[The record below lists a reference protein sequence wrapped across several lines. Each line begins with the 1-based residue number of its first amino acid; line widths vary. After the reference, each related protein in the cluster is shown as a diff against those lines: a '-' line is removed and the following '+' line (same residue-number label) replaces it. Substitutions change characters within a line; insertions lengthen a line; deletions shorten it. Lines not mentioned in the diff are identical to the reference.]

1 MTGQKL
7 KSLRLARKFTVERLS
22 TISGVS
28 VGRIRLIE
36 AGMSAK
42 QEIIDRLIAALIPES
57 PEVAQI

>member
-36 AGMSAK
+36 AGMSTK
-42 QEIIDRLIAALIPES
+42 QEIIDRLIAAL
-57 PEVAQI
+57 QN

>member
-1 MTGQKL
+1 MTGQEL

-42 QEIIDRLIAALIPES
+42 QEIIDRLIAALSPES
-57 PEVAQI
+57 PEVTQI

>member
-28 VGRIRLIE
+28 VGRIQLIE
-36 AGMSAK
+36 AGYFASDDIV
-42 QEIIDRLIAALIPES
+42 ERILAALTVES
-57 PEVAQI
+57 S

>member
-1 MTGQKL
+1 MTGQEL
-7 KSLRLARKFTVERLS
+7 KSLRLVRKFTVERLS